1 MAVGE
6 PPRPLTCTGC
16 GVALIP
22 EKAFC
27 HRCGAPAP
35 ARCAGCGAPLA
46 PTFRFCPDCGTRVG
60 IASPGASAPGDRLAR
75 RVPPALAAKI
85 RASRRMGDGE
95 RKQVTVLFCDLAGS
109 TAIAA
114 RLDPEEWH
122 DLLERYLDLAFAE
135 IYRREGIVNQLAGDG
150 LMALFGAPVAH
161 EDAPA
166 RAVEAALAIQEA
178 IARLNT
184 EELAGRDLALC
195 PRIGIHTG
203 PVVVG
208 TVGNDLK
215 MDYTALGDTTNLASR
230 LEGLAPPGGVLIS
243 EATERLVRGV
253 FRLRARGPVAIRG
266 RAEAVPA
273 FEVLGRG
280 EGASP
285 MAIAAERGLTPF
297 VGRARELAQL
307 EACYRAAVGGHAQ
320 AVAVVGEAGR
330 GKSRLLWEFRTRIA
344 GEPVTILEARCSAL
358 DQSVPYL
365 PLRTM
370 LRRHFGIARGEPAA
384 QACARIAER
393 VRAWDPGLDRIHPHL
408 CRLLALPAEDRPG
421 DHTEHLEPETFMAI
435 AQLVHAESERAPVVV
450 LVEDLHWIDTP
461 SRELLESAVAKLAA
475 ERVMLVVTH
484 RPDYEGAWR
493 PGGAF
498 TQLRLQPLADAEVT
512 TIIRAVA
519 GGALPGELERRI
531 LEKAEG
537 SPFFAEEITRAL
549 VEAGLVTAGEGRARV
564 TRPVEEIQIPGT
576 VQEVVAA
583 RLDRLAGDAKRV
595 AQVAAV
601 LGRQFTSSQL
611 EELLAGEGIDVRAE
625 LAELVR
631 RGVLHR
637 QSFLSPDEFRFGES
651 LTQEVAYGSLLLKQ
665 RRQLHERIGRML
677 EAAGGQG
684 AEHSALVAHHF
695 ARSDDREKAIEALLR
710 AAADA
715 ERVPSYATAARLYRQ
730 AWQLAEAGL
739 AADGG
744 GRHHR
749 WIVEATRGFSRVTV
763 IHGPGE
769 RGEALRAAERGRALA
784 RACED
789 PEALVELSLYLGTV
803 QSFGDARELATG
815 ITVIEEALAIAH
827 RMGLAE
833 PGLRI
838 SRGLGLAYLLDGR
851 FALAERTLAW
861 VVAELEHLG
870 HGERL
875 SELYLGSRVV
885 RDAVLVH
892 GDAFDRALALLKE
905 TYALAVRA
913 GNRTVQ
919 SHAAGSAAHV
929 HFLQGRNAEARE
941 WAERAIAL
949 AETIGAR
956 STVATVAGV
965 ALVAA
970 LEHGEAVPVERYLAL
985 IDLGLPALGLTV
997 LNHRFVA
1004 DALLAVGD
1012 RERAARYL
1020 AHLRRRTG
1028 ARLAAAQ
1035 AALATGRLL
1044 AGLEPADTAGAARA
1058 FAEAIAIAEAIGARS
1073 LLAAA
1078 HLGAASCAAACDDRA
1093 AARRHVDRSLALSQM
1108 LGLERYRARAQAL
1121 AAALGSAAP

>member
-16 GVALIP
+16 GVALLP
-22 EKAFC
+22 GKAFC

-35 ARCAGCGAPLA
+35 QRCAGCGAPLA
-46 PTFRFCPDCGTRVG
+46 PTFRFCPDCGTPVG
-60 IASPGASAPGDRLAR
+60 VVSPGASERGDRLAR
-75 RVPPALAAKI
+75 HVPPALAAKI
-85 RASRRMGDGE
+85 RASRGMGDGE

-230 LEGLAPPGGVLIS
+230 LEGLAPPGGILIS
-243 EATERLVRGV
+243 EATERLVRGL
-253 FRLRARGPVAIRG
+253 FRLRSRGPVAIRG

-330 GKSRLLWEFRTRIA
+330 GKSRLLWEFRARLA

-393 VRAWDPGLDRIHPHL
+393 VRAWDPGLDRVHPHL
-408 CRLLALPAEDRPG
+408 CRLLALPAEERPG
-421 DHTEHLEPETFMAI
+421 DDAEHLEPETFAAI
-435 AQLVHAESERAPVVV
+435 AQLVLAESERAPVVV
-450 LVEDLHWIDTP
+450 IVEDLHWIDTP

-519 GGALPGELERRI
+519 GGALPAELERRI

-549 VEAGLVTAGEGRARV
+549 VEEGLVAAGAGRARV

-601 LGRQFTSSQL
+601 LGRQFTASQL
-611 EELLAGEGIDVRAE
+611 EELLAGEGIDVRLE

-651 LTQEVAYGSLLLKQ
+651 VTQEVAYGSLLLKQ

-677 EAAGGQG
+677 EAAGEQG

-695 ARSDDREKAIEALLR
+695 ARSDDREKAIETLLR

-715 ERVPSYATAARLYRQ
+715 ERVPSYATAAHLYRQ

-749 WIVEATRGFSRVTV
+749 WIVEATRGF
-763 IHGPGE
+763 
-769 RGEALRAAERGRALA
+769 
-784 RACED
+784 
-789 PEALVELSLYLGTV
+789 
-803 QSFGDARELATG
+803 
-815 ITVIEEALAIAH
+815 
-827 RMGLAE
+827 
-833 PGLRI
+833 
-838 SRGLGLAYLLDGR
+838 
-851 FALAERTLAW
+851 
-861 VVAELEHLG
+861 
-870 HGERL
+870 
-875 SELYLGSRVV
+875 
-885 RDAVLVH
+885 
-892 GDAFDRALALLKE
+892 
-905 TYALAVRA
+905 
-913 GNRTVQ
+913 
-919 SHAAGSAAHV
+919 
-929 HFLQGRNAEARE
+929 
-941 WAERAIAL
+941 
-949 AETIGAR
+949 
-956 STVATVAGV
+956 
-965 ALVAA
+965 
-970 LEHGEAVPVERYLAL
+970 
-985 IDLGLPALGLTV
+985 
-997 LNHRFVA
+997 
-1004 DALLAVGD
+1004 
-1012 RERAARYL
+1012 
-1020 AHLRRRTG
+1020 
-1028 ARLAAAQ
+1028 
-1035 AALATGRLL
+1035 
-1044 AGLEPADTAGAARA
+1044 
-1058 FAEAIAIAEAIGARS
+1058 
-1073 LLAAA
+1073 
-1078 HLGAASCAAACDDRA
+1078 
-1093 AARRHVDRSLALSQM
+1093 
-1108 LGLERYRARAQAL
+1108 
-1121 AAALGSAAP
+1121 

>member
-27 HRCGAPAP
+27 HRCGVPVP
-35 ARCAGCGAPLA
+35 ARCTGCGAPLA
-46 PTFRFCPDCGTRVG
+46 PTFRFCPDCGARVAS
-60 IASPGASAPGDRLAR
+60 ASPDAGRSDRLGR
-75 RVPPALAAKI
+75 HVPPALAAKI
-85 RASRRMGDGE
+85 RASRAAADGE

-230 LEGLAPPGGVLIS
+230 LEGLATPGGILIS

-253 FRLRARGPVAIRG
+253 FRLRSRGPVAIRG
-266 RAEAVPA
+266 RTGAVAA

-297 VGRARELAQL
+297 VGREQELAQL
-307 EACYRAAVGGHAQ
+307 EACYRAAVRGHAQ

-330 GKSRLLWEFRTRIA
+330 GKSRLLWEFRARIA

-370 LRRHFGIARGEPAA
+370 LRRHFGIAHGEPAA

-393 VRAWDPGLDRIHPHL
+393 VQAWDPGLDRVHPHL
-408 CRLLALPAEDRPG
+408 CRLLALPAEERPG
-421 DHTEHLEPETFMAI
+421 DDAAHLEPETFAAI

-450 LVEDLHWIDTP
+450 IVEDLHWIDAP

-512 TIIRAVA
+512 TIVRAVA

-549 VEAGLVTAGEGRARV
+549 VEEGLVAADEGRARV

-601 LGRQFTSSQL
+601 LGRQFTASQL
-611 EELLAGEGIDVRAE
+611 QELLAGEGIDVRLE

-651 LTQEVAYGSLLLKQ
+651 VTQEVAYGSLLLKQ

-715 ERVPSYATAARLYRQ
+715 ERVPSYATAAHLYRQ

-739 AADGG
+739 PADGI

-749 WIVEATRGFSRVTV
+749 WIVEATRGFARVTV

-769 RGEALRAAERGRALA
+769 HSEALRAAERGRALA

-789 PEALVELSLYLGTV
+789 PDALVELSLYLGTV

-815 ITVIEEALAIAH
+815 IAIIEEALAIAR

-833 PGLRI
+833 QSLRA

-851 FALAERTLAW
+851 FALAERTFAW
-861 VVAELEHLG
+861 VMAELEHLG
-870 HGERL
+870 HAERL

-892 GDAFDRALALLKE
+892 ADAFDRALSSLHE

-919 SHAAGSAAHV
+919 SHAAGSAAQI
-929 HFLQGRNAEARE
+929 HFLQGRNTEARA

-949 AETIGAR
+949 AEAIGAR
-956 STVATVAGV
+956 STVATVAGI

-970 LEHGEAVPVERYLAL
+970 LEHGEAAPVERYLAP
-985 IDLGLPALGLTV
+985 IDHGLAAFGVTALS
-997 LNHRFVA
+997 HRFVA

-1020 AHLRRRTG
+1020 GHLRRRPG

-1044 AGLEPADTAGAARA
+1044 AGLEPGDTAGAARA

-1078 HLGAASCAAACDDRA
+1078 HLGAASCAVARADPA
-1093 AARRHVDRSLALSQM
+1093 AARHHIGRSLALSRT
-1108 LGLERYRARAQAL
+1108 LGLERYRAPAQAL
-1121 AAALGSAAP
+1121 ADALGGTAP